1 MQLALLLQMVT
12 KNKAEL
18 YEMPIVEISGLKKD
32 SDIGVVIGVSYEY
45 RPEVEETLRRYG
57 IAEYIEIL

>member
-1 MQLALLLQMVT
+1 MTGFIVT
-12 KNKAEL
+12 DGHKKEAEM
-18 YEMPIVEISGLKKD
+18 YGMPIVEISGIKKE

-57 IAEYIEIL
+57 IMEYIEIL